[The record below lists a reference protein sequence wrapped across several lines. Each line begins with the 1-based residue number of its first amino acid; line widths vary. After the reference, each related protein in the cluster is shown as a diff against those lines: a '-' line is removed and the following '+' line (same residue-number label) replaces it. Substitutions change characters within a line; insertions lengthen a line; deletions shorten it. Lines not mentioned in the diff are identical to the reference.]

1 MESQRNIL
9 LIALLAV
16 SFMIW
21 QQWQTDKAPKP
32 AVTETAVTSSTQ
44 DTIQNDVPNADGKA
58 GVPEEHTV
66 VASKDLVRVK
76 TDQLDVLINPVGGDI
91 VHAALVAHKLEQG
104 KDDPFVLLEQQP
116 GFTYIAQSG
125 LIGSGGV
132 DSSAGRPTYAVTGTE
147 FQMKDGEN
155 TLKVPMTYTA
165 ANGVKYTKIFTFHK
179 GKFDIRVDYQIDNTT
194 AAPLQVQMYGQI
206 KQTIKPSDSHMMMP
220 TYRGAAYS
228 TADTRYEKYKFDEI
242 KEKDLHKETQG
253 GWVAMLQHYF
263 VSAWVPPADQSNL
276 IYSSIS
282 NGTMAN
288 IGFRGQADTVAPGAT
303 ATIGADFYVGPKDQA
318 ALSEVSDTLNLVVD
332 YGVLWWLAVPI
343 YKLMMFF
350 HSFVGNWGLAII
362 LITFTVRGILFPL
375 TRAQYTS
382 MAKMRNLQPK
392 IQELKDRFGD
402 DRQKMGQAMMEMY
415 KKEKVN
421 PMGGCLPIMLQMP
434 IFLALYWVLLESVEL
449 RHAPFMLW
457 IHDLSVQ
464 DPYYVL
470 PILNGLSMFIMQK
483 LQPMSPT
490 MDPMQA
496 KMMQYMPVVFTVFFL
511 WFPSGLVLYWLMGNI
526 VAIIQQKIIYAGLE
540 KKGLK

>member
-32 AVTETAVTSSTQ
+32 AVTETTVTSSNQ
-44 DTIQNDVPNADGKA
+44 DTLQNDVPNADSKA
-58 GVPEEHTV
+58 GVPEEHPV
-66 VASKDLVRVK
+66 VASKELVRVK

-104 KDDPFVLLEQQP
+104 KDDPFVLLEQKP
-116 GFTYIAQSG
+116 GFTYVAQSG
-125 LIGSGGV
+125 LIGSGGI
-132 DSSAGRPTYAVTGTE
+132 DSSAGRPTYTVASTE
-147 FQMKDGEN
+147 FQMKDGN
-155 TLKVPMTYTA
+155 DTLQVPMTYTA
-165 ANGVKYTKIFTFHK
+165 PNGVKYTKIFTFRK

-194 AAPLQVQMYGQI
+194 SAPLQVQMYGQI

-242 KEKDLHKETQG
+242 TEKDLHKETQG

-276 IYSSIS
+276 IYSSVS

-288 IGFRGQADTVAPGAT
+288 IGFRGQADTVAPGKT
-303 ATIGADFYVGPKDQA
+303 ATVGADFYVGPKDQA
-318 ALSEVSDTLNLVVD
+318 ALSELSDTLNLVVD

-470 PILNGLSMFIMQK
+470 PILNGVSMFIMQK

>member
-44 DTIQNDVPNADGKA
+44 DTLQNDVPNADGKA

>member
-32 AVTETAVTSSTQ
+32 AVTETTVASQTQ
-44 DTIQNDVPNADGKA
+44 DTIQNDVPTADGSA
-58 GVPEEHTV
+58 GTPEPSV

-91 VHAALVAHKLEQG
+91 VHAALVAHKLELG
-104 KDDPFVLLEQQP
+104 KDDPFVLLEQKAD
-116 GFTYIAQSG
+116 FTYIAQSG

-132 DSSAGRPTYAVTGTE
+132 DTNAGRPTYAVSSTE
-147 FQMKDGEN
+147 FQLKDGDD

-165 ANGVKYTKIFTFHK
+165 PNGVKYTKVFTFRK
-179 GKFDIRVDYQIDNTT
+179 GKFDIRVDYQVANTT

-220 TYRGAAYS
+220 TYRGAAFS

-242 KEKDLHKETQG
+242 KEKDLRKETQG

-263 VSAWVPPADQSNL
+263 VSAWVPSAKQNNV
-276 IYSSIS
+276 IYTSVS

-288 IGFRGQADTVAPGAT
+288 IGFRGQPETVAPGTT
-303 ATIGADFYVGPKDQA
+303 ASVGADFYVGPKDQA
-318 ALSEVSDTLNLVVD
+318 ALSELSDSLNLVVD

-392 IQELKDRFGD
+392 IQELKDRLGD

-470 PILNGLSMFIMQK
+470 PILNGVSMFIMQK

>member
-32 AVTETAVTSSTQ
+32 AVTETTVTSSNQ
-44 DTIQNDVPNADGKA
+44 DTLQNDVPNADSKA
-58 GVPEEHTV
+58 GVPEEHPV
-66 VASKDLVRVK
+66 VASKELVRVK

-104 KDDPFVLLEQQP
+104 KDDPFVLLEQKP
-116 GFTYIAQSG
+116 GFTYVAQSG
-125 LIGSGGV
+125 LIGSGGI
-132 DSSAGRPTYAVTGTE
+132 DSSTGRPTYTVASTE
-147 FQMKDGEN
+147 FQMKDGN
-155 TLKVPMTYTA
+155 DTLQVPMTYTA
-165 ANGVKYTKIFTFHK
+165 PNGVKYTKIFTFRK

-194 AAPLQVQMYGQI
+194 SAPLQVQMYGQI

-242 KEKDLHKETQG
+242 TEKDLHKETQG

-276 IYSSIS
+276 IYSSVS

-288 IGFRGQADTVAPGAT
+288 IGFRGQADTVAPGKT
-303 ATIGADFYVGPKDQA
+303 ATVGADFYVGPKDQA
-318 ALSEVSDTLNLVVD
+318 ALSELSDTLNLVVD

-470 PILNGLSMFIMQK
+470 PILNGVSMFIMQK

>member
-32 AVTETAVTSSTQ
+32 AVTETTVTSSNQ
-44 DTIQNDVPNADGKA
+44 DTLQNDVPNADSKA
-58 GVPEEHTV
+58 GVPEEHPV
-66 VASKDLVRVK
+66 VASKELVRVK

-104 KDDPFVLLEQQP
+104 KDDPFVLLEQKP

-125 LIGSGGV
+125 LIGSGGI
-132 DSSAGRPTYAVTGTE
+132 DSSAGRPTYTVASTE
-147 FQMKDGEN
+147 FQMKDGN
-155 TLKVPMTYTA
+155 DTLQVPMTYTA
-165 ANGVKYTKIFTFHK
+165 PNGVKYTKIFTFRK

-194 AAPLQVQMYGQI
+194 SAPLQVQMYGQI

-242 KEKDLHKETQG
+242 TEKDLHKETQG

-276 IYSSIS
+276 IYSSVS

-288 IGFRGQADTVAPGAT
+288 IGFRGQADTVAPGKT
-303 ATIGADFYVGPKDQA
+303 ATVGADFYVGPKDQA
-318 ALSEVSDTLNLVVD
+318 ALSELSDTLNLVVD

-421 PMGGCLPIMLQMP
+421 PMG
-434 IFLALYWVLLESVEL
+434 
-449 RHAPFMLW
+449 
-457 IHDLSVQ
+457 
-464 DPYYVL
+464 
-470 PILNGLSMFIMQK
+470 
-483 LQPMSPT
+483 
-490 MDPMQA
+490 
-496 KMMQYMPVVFTVFFL
+496 
-511 WFPSGLVLYWLMGNI
+511 
-526 VAIIQQKIIYAGLE
+526 
-540 KKGLK
+540 

>member
-16 SFMIW
+16 SVIIW

-32 AVTETAVTSSTQ
+32 AVTETTVAAQTL
-44 DTIQNDVPNADGKA
+44 DTMQDVPTADSSA
-58 GVPEEHTV
+58 GVPDPTV
-66 VASKDLVRVK
+66 AATKDLVRVK

-91 VHAALVAHKLEQG
+91 VQSALVAHKLEQG
-104 KDDPFVLLEQQP
+104 KDAPFVLLEQTQ

-125 LIGSGGV
+125 LIGSGGI
-132 DSSAGRPTYAVTGTE
+132 DSNAGRPAYAVSSKE
-147 FQMKDGEN
+147 FTLQQGDD
-155 TLKVPMTYTA
+155 TLKVPFTYTA
-165 ANGVKYTKIFTFHK
+165 PNGVKYTKIFTFQR
-179 GKFDIRVDYQIDNTT
+179 GKFDIRVDYQINNTSSE
-194 AAPLQVQMYGQI
+194 PLQVQMYGQI

-220 TYRGAAYS
+220 TYRGAAFS
-228 TADTRYEKYKFDEI
+228 TADTRYEKYNFDDI
-242 KEKDLHKETQG
+242 KEKDLRKETQG
-253 GWVAMLQHYF
+253 GWAAMLQHYF
-263 VSAWVPPADQSNL
+263 VSAWVPPAEQNNV
-276 IYSSIS
+276 IYSSVT
-282 NGTMAN
+282 NGAMAN
-288 IGFRGQADTVAPGAT
+288 IGFRGQPSTVAPGTSAT
-303 ATIGADFYVGPKDQA
+303 VGADFYVGPKDQA
-318 ALSEVSDTLNLVVD
+318 ALSELSESLNLVVD

-343 YKLMMFF
+343 YKLMLFF

-392 IQELKDRFGD
+392 IQELKDRLGD

-415 KKEKVN
+415 RKEKVN

-470 PILNGLSMFIMQK
+470 PILNGVSMFIMQK
-483 LQPMSPT
+483 MQPMSPT

-496 KMMQYMPVVFTVFFL
+496 KMMQWMPVVFTVFFL

>member
-32 AVTETAVTSSTQ
+32 AVTETTVTSSNQ
-44 DTIQNDVPNADGKA
+44 DTLQNDVPNADSKA
-58 GVPEEHTV
+58 GVPEEHPV
-66 VASKDLVRVK
+66 VASKELVRVK

-104 KDDPFVLLEQQP
+104 KDDPFVLLEQKP
-116 GFTYIAQSG
+116 GFTYVAQSG

-132 DSSAGRPTYAVTGTE
+132 DSSAGRPTYTVASTE
-147 FQMKDGEN
+147 FQMKDGN
-155 TLKVPMTYTA
+155 DTLQVPMTYTA
-165 ANGVKYTKIFTFHK
+165 PNGVKYTKIFTFRK

-194 AAPLQVQMYGQI
+194 SAPLQVQMYGQI

-242 KEKDLHKETQG
+242 TEKDLHKETQG

-276 IYSSIS
+276 IYSSVS

-288 IGFRGQADTVAPGAT
+288 IGFRGQADTVAPGKT
-303 ATIGADFYVGPKDQA
+303 ATVGADFYVGPKDQA
-318 ALSEVSDTLNLVVD
+318 ALSELSDTLNLVVD

-470 PILNGLSMFIMQK
+470 PILNGVSMFIMQK

>member
-32 AVTETAVTSSTQ
+32 AVTETTVTSSNQ
-44 DTIQNDVPNADGKA
+44 DTLQNDVPNADSKA
-58 GVPEEHTV
+58 GVPEEHPV
-66 VASKDLVRVK
+66 VASKELVRVK

-104 KDDPFVLLEQQP
+104 KDDPFVLLEQKP
-116 GFTYIAQSG
+116 GFTYVAQSG
-125 LIGSGGV
+125 LIGSGGI
-132 DSSAGRPTYAVTGTE
+132 DSSAGRPTYTVASTE
-147 FQMKDGEN
+147 FQMKDGN
-155 TLKVPMTYTA
+155 DTLQVPMTYTA
-165 ANGVKYTKIFTFHK
+165 PNGVKYTKIFTFRK

-194 AAPLQVQMYGQI
+194 SAPLQVQMYGQI

-242 KEKDLHKETQG
+242 TEKDLHKETQG

-276 IYSSIS
+276 IYSSVS

-288 IGFRGQADTVAPGAT
+288 IGFRGKADTVAPGKT
-303 ATIGADFYVGPKDQA
+303 ATVGADFYVGPKDQA
-318 ALSEVSDTLNLVVD
+318 ALSELSDTLNLVVD

-470 PILNGLSMFIMQK
+470 PILNGVSMFIMQK

>member
-1 MESQRNIL
+1 
-9 LIALLAV
+9 
-16 SFMIW
+16 
-21 QQWQTDKAPKP
+21 
-32 AVTETAVTSSTQ
+32 
-44 DTIQNDVPNADGKA
+44 
-58 GVPEEHTV
+58 
-66 VASKDLVRVK
+66 
-76 TDQLDVLINPVGGDI
+76 
-91 VHAALVAHKLEQG
+91 
-104 KDDPFVLLEQQP
+104 
-116 GFTYIAQSG
+116 
-125 LIGSGGV
+125 
-132 DSSAGRPTYAVTGTE
+132 
-147 FQMKDGEN
+147 
-155 TLKVPMTYTA
+155 
-165 ANGVKYTKIFTFHK
+165 
-179 GKFDIRVDYQIDNTT
+179 
-194 AAPLQVQMYGQI
+194 MYGQI

-242 KEKDLHKETQG
+242 TEKDLHKETQG

-276 IYSSIS
+276 IYSSVS

-288 IGFRGQADTVAPGAT
+288 IGFRGQADTVAPGKT
-303 ATIGADFYVGPKDQA
+303 ATVGADFYVGPKDQA
-318 ALSEVSDTLNLVVD
+318 ALSELSDTLNLVVD

-470 PILNGLSMFIMQK
+470 PILNGVSMFIMQK

>member
-44 DTIQNDVPNADGKA
+44 DTLQNDVPNADGKA

-288 IGFRGQADTVAPGAT
+288 IGFRGQADTLAPGAT